1 MPCIFCGKSDRLYE
15 TMLYVMEWSD
25 NMVGNRQVQQSRICG
40 AVRVKI
46 CEDCIREHI
55 AKMTKG
61 FLAGKKVKEAANE
74 AITTRDY
81 GQFINQIAARGLK
94 AVIDRPN
101 AGKNKAFAAW
111 AAANAAEHL
120 LNENFIPAECV
131 TACFVQEADGNAA
144 IIPNE
149 PIRYMLARPSVFKFI
164 EYAAETNKFDFIT
177 GEQFIDPK
185 WLLASENNLKICHE
199 YLNKSN

>member
-1 MPCIFCGKSDRLYE
+1 MSCIICGKSNRLYKS
-15 TMLYVMEWSD
+15 MLYVMEWSD
-25 NMVGNRQVQQSRICG
+25 NIVGNRQVQQSRICG
-40 AVRVKI
+40 AVRVEI
-46 CEDCIREHI
+46 CEDCIQESI

-61 FLAGKKVKEAANE
+61 FMTGKKVKEAANE
-74 AITTRDY
+74 AIATRNY

-94 AVIDRPN
+94 SVIDRPN

-120 LNENFIPAECV
+120 LNENFIPAEYV
-131 TACFVQEADGNAA
+131 TACFVQDANENTV

-149 PIRYMLARPSVFKFI
+149 PIRYMLAKPSVFKFI
-164 EYAAETNKFDFIT
+164 EYVAEKDEFDFIM

-185 WLLASENNLKICHE
+185 WLLASENSLKTCHG